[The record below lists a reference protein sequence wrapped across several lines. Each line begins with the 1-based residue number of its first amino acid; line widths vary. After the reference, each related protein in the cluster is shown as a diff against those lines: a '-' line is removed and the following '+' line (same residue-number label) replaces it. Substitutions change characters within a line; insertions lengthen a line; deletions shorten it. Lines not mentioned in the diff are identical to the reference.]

1 MYEVYHKLTTPTIGL
16 RLTQEKEFPFVY
28 GISWLENSPQCN
40 AQCTYAAY
48 LVFTSVLRKVPP
60 RNVTTRD
67 DGAYECQISTQSKMS
82 HFVYLKVL
90 GKHTTHTNNSLIN
103 RTSCKTASKVKY
115 APHQKRIF
123 SNKFI
128 LLTTECSQITQNPI
142 QSNWRGCISQIQIYR
157 SLWILAIPA
166 KYWGQD
172 FKHFLFPS

>member
-1 MYEVYHKLTTPTIGL
+1 MVCRQIVKNALYDVYHKLTTPAIGL
-16 RLTQEKEFPFVY
+16 RLNRKRKTRFVY
-28 GISWLENSPQCN
+28 GISWFENSPLCN

-103 RTSCKTASKVKY
+103 RTVCKTAPKVEY
-115 APHQKRIF
+115 APHHKRTF
-123 SNKFI
+123 SNKLI
-128 LLTTECSQITQNPI
+128 TENWMLTNYAKSNP
-142 QSNWRGCISQIQIYR
+142 
-157 SLWILAIPA
+157 
-166 KYWGQD
+166 K
-172 FKHFLFPS
+172 

>member
-1 MYEVYHKLTTPTIGL
+1 MYHKLTTLAIGL
-16 RLTQEKEFPFVY
+16 RLNRKRKTPFVY
-28 GISWLENSPQCN
+28 GISWFENSPLCN

-90 GKHTTHTNNSLIN
+90 GKHTTHTNNSLLN
-103 RTSCKTASKVKY
+103 CTVCKFASKVKCE
-115 APHQKRIF
+115 PHQKRIF
-123 SNKFI
+123 SNKLI
-128 LLTTECSQITQNPI
+128 LLKTECSQITLNPI
-142 QSNWRGCISQIQIYR
+142 QSNWWGCISQIQIYR

-166 KYWGQD
+166 KYRGQY
-172 FKHFLFPS
+172 FKYFLFKS

>member
-1 MYEVYHKLTTPTIGL
+1 MVC
-16 RLTQEKEFPFVY
+16 TQVVKKIPCMMCIINWLPQQWAWDLHRKRKTPFVY
-28 GISWLENSPQCN
+28 GISWLENTPLCN
-40 AQCTYAAY
+40 AQCTYAAN

-103 RTSCKTASKVKY
+103 CTVCKIASKIKC

-123 SNKFI
+123 SNKPI
-128 LLTTECSQITQNPI
+128 TDNSMLTNYTKSHP
-142 QSNWRGCISQIQIYR
+142 
-157 SLWILAIPA
+157 
-166 KYWGQD
+166 K
-172 FKHFLFPS
+172 

>member
-1 MYEVYHKLTTPTIGL
+1 MYHKLTTLAIGL
-16 RLTQEKEFPFVY
+16 RLNRKRKTPFVY
-28 GISWLENSPQCN
+28 GISWLENSPLCN

-90 GKHTTHTNNSLIN
+90 GKHTTYTNNSLIN
-103 RTSCKTASKVKY
+103 RTVCKIASKVKC

-123 SNKFI
+123 SNTI
-128 LLTTECSQITQNPI
+128 QLLTTECSQITLNPI
-142 QSNWRGCISQIQIYR
+142 QSNRCGCISQIQIYR
-157 SLWILAIPA
+157 SLWILAIPT
-166 KYWGQD
+166 KYRGQYL
-172 FKHFLFPS
+172 KYFLFKS